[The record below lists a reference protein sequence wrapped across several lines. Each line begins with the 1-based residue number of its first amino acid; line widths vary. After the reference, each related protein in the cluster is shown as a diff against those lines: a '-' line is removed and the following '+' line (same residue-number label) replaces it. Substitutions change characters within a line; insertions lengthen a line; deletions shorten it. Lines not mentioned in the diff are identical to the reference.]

1 MNLLGIDAAIRDRL
15 GLDPATLGL
24 SVLPHAVE
32 ARMRA
37 RGVTTAEQY
46 LGVLADRVEAEA
58 LAAEL
63 VVAETWFFR
72 GGRPLFDRLADFL
85 ANRGSRAVGAPAR
98 ALSLP
103 CSTGEE
109 PYSLAIALH
118 EHFVPPEQ
126 FRIDAVDLSARHL
139 DRAATARFSSFAFRE
154 AGPDIRLTHFRPAA
168 DRWDLLPHVRQL
180 VHFRNGNVTEPSFL
194 LGERPHDLVMCR
206 NLFIYLTIDGRKR
219 AMANLDRLLA
229 HDGLLCLTPGE
240 ADRLPPGRFVSEGPP
255 EFGIYRR
262 NGPASGVIPRSEIAQ
277 AAAALASVPV
287 EKPVVL
293 PAKVQETT
301 NAASLEYARGLA
313 DAGRLGEAR
322 AACERLV
329 SAKIA
334 LPDTYTLLGA
344 IHQAEGR
351 TADAAEAF
359 RRALYLAPGHREALS
374 HMIVICDRKGDS
386 MQATAFRKRLARAG
400 ETT

>member
-262 NGPASGVIPRSEIAQ
+262 TGPVSDIVSRLEAVRVVTPPPAPAKQSAVVLAQSGGPAGA
-277 AAAALASVPV
+277 
-287 EKPVVL
+287 
-293 PAKVQETT
+293 T
-301 NAASLEYARGLA
+301 SLELARGLA

-322 AACERLV
+322 AACELLV

-386 MQATAFRKRLARAG
+386 MQAIAFRKRLARAG